1 MKKAFAL
8 LLIAIL
14 TLSATAFAATYTSD
28 DIRFKY
34 EDAAFEVSFEDRTD
48 DESTVILSGKDEAWG
63 QTYIRFY
70 VHDLEDGET
79 FPTMEDFPQMPDT
92 TVTQGDWNGYKDVFM
107 YTIENDDGTSQS
119 FFIAPVLDEDGEIED
134 MLTVEIGITRIEDDE
149 IAMGRDDLISE
160 VLDTLMVDD

>member
-34 EDAAFEVSFEDRTD
+34 EDAMFEVSYEDRTD

-63 QTYIRFY
+63 TTYIRFY

-79 FPTMEDFPQMPDT
+79 FPTMEDFSQIEK
-92 TVTQGDWNGYKDVFM
+92 YKAK
-107 YTIENDDGTSQS
+107 GKKSK
-119 FFIAPVLDEDGEIED
+119 
-134 MLTVEIGITRIEDDE
+134 
-149 IAMGRDDLISE
+149 
-160 VLDTLMVDD
+160 